1 MAKEIERKFL
11 VANDTFFS
19 MASRSVDIE
28 QGYLCTDPD
37 STVRVRI
44 KGDEAFITVKSRNQ
58 GATRNEWEY
67 PIPVGDACEMME
79 CCRGVIK
86 KKRFLVPYDGL
97 VWEVDVFGGRH
108 SGLVVAEVEIE
119 SEDVRLSLPPFVGEE
134 VTGDPRY
141 YNSVLADID

>member
-11 VANDTFFS
+11 VANDVFFS

-44 KGDEAFITVKSRNQ
+44 KGDEAFITVKSRNY

-67 PIPVGDACEMME
+67 SIPVSDAREMME

-86 KKRFLVPYDGL
+86 KRRFLVPYDGL

-108 SGLVVAEVEIE
+108 SGLVVAEVEIG

-134 VTGDPRY
+134 VTSDPRY
-141 YNSVLADID
+141 YNSVLAGI

>member
-11 VANDTFFS
+11 VANDVFFS

-44 KGDEAFITVKSRNQ
+44 KGDEAFITVKSRNY

-67 PIPVGDACEMME
+67 SIPVSDAREMME

-86 KKRFLVPYDGL
+86 KRRFLVPYDGL
-97 VWEVDVFGGRH
+97 VWEVDVFGGCH
-108 SGLVVAEVEIE
+108 SGLVVAEVEIG

-134 VTGDPRY
+134 VTSDPRY
-141 YNSVLADID
+141 YNSVLAGI

>member
-67 PIPVGDACEMME
+67 PIPVSDACEMME

-141 YNSVLADID
+141 YNSVLAGI